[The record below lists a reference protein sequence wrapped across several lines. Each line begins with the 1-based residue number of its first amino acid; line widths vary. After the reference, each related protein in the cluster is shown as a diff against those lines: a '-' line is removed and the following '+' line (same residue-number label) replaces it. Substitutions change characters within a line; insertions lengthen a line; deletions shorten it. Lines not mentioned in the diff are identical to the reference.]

1 MFKRLVV
8 AAILVMCAGCHGA
21 PTYGSTRD
29 IEPEYRPLKTISE
42 RPDMILNSDA
52 VSTLGDTVYVVN
64 LTDLLDSHPSG
75 SVPYKALLLHEQEH
89 AKRQEAVHMV
99 GWLAR
104 YLTSADFMWSEES
117 RGWYL
122 ELITLRN
129 GGVNVNVPGVA
140 SFLASYK
147 TILGA
152 RMISRANAETWVTQ
166 VLSGQWTPPPD

>member
-42 RPDMILNSDA
+42 RPDMILS
-52 VSTLGDTVYVVN
+52 STAISTVGDTVYVVN
-64 LTDLLDSHPSG
+64 LTNLLDSHPVG

-89 AKRQEAVHMV
+89 AKRQASARMV

-104 YLTSADFMWSEES
+104 YLTDAKFMWNEES

-129 GGVNVNVPGVA
+129 GGVTVNVQRVAGVL
-140 SFLASYK
+140 SSYK

-152 RMISRANAETWVTQ
+152 RMISRANAETWISQ
-166 VLSGQWTPPPD
+166 VLSGQWVPPPD